1 MESVRSLYAFGARLI
16 PPDEGDRGD
25 IRSGCGCTRQ
35 VYIPTNRCMVML
47 LPICTNYVDF
57 SLESTLHTYSQRK
70 RTIRGQNVYADK
82 LATGKW

>member
-1 MESVRSLYAFGARLI
+1 MHSERDSFLLMKGTVVTFEVGMVVHDKCTFLAIGAWSCYCPSVQI
-16 PPDEGDRGD
+16 
-25 IRSGCGCTRQ
+25 T
-35 VYIPTNRCMVML
+35 
-47 LPICTNYVDF
+47 YVDF